1 MKMVVDTDKMFKI
14 AASPDGQLSINLAN
28 GKTIQGQ
35 LSPEEIDVLL
45 TAVIR
50 VSEEVLQFDPKPTDY
65 IALHLSDIETLE
77 KQSQA
82 LEELRVELDQK
93 KGLLAEQIEA
103 AGKLQTTLDET
114 LKELDDARPKLRDT
128 SLIVQE
134 QASQLAQL
142 RAELAAANEVIQKQR
157 EVISKIEIPAGE
169 LPKEEAVSLPDNTSG
184 LAAESTSS

>member
-1 MKMVVDTDKMFKI
+1 MKMLIDTDKMYKLNLT
-14 AASPDGQLSINLAN
+14 PEGQLSINLSN
-28 GKTIQGQ
+28 GK
-35 LSPEEIDVLL
+35 
-45 TAVIR
+45 
-50 VSEEVLQFDPKPTDY
+50 VLQGTLTQEEQDVVATAMTRISENFIQFEPKPTDY

-103 AGKLQTTLDET
+103 AGKLQATLDET

-128 SLIVQE
+128 SLVVQE

-142 RAELAAANEVIQKQR
+142 RAELATANEVIQKQR